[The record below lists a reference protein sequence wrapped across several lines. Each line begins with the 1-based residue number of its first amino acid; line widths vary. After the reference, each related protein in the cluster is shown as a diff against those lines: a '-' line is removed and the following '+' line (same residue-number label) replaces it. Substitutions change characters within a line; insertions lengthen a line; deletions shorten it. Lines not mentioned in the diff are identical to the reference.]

1 MGVKPIIIADVN
13 GDQAAFKKVKG
24 RENSFHEIV
33 ALLKDAIINPEEQT
47 VYIAHGDCNIDEVN
61 MLKGIIQENIKCR
74 NIEVVYI
81 GPIVGAS
88 IGPDAIGVWGFGKEV
103 TFKIGD

>member
-1 MGVKPIIIADVN
+1 
-13 GDQAAFKKVKG
+13 
-24 RENSFHEIV
+24 
-33 ALLKDAIINPEEQT
+33 
-47 VYIAHGDCNIDEVN
+47 
-61 MLKGIIQENIKCR
+61 MLKGIIQENLKCR